1 MKRRAIFL
9 DRDGTLNK
17 DVGYPNCFDAIE
29 VYPYSYEAVRRINH
43 SGLLAVVV
51 TNQSGVGRGLIEEKA
66 LREIHLKMR
75 DLFDKNNARLDAFY
89 YCPHYIN
96 SIDPRYRL
104 DCACRKPNPGMAIK
118 ASEDL
123 NIELKGSYMVGDKM
137 EDIEFG
143 FRFDAIPVLLLT
155 GHGQKALRN
164 LPEKGLQPAHVA
176 KNLLEAVDWILKNE
190 EVSSKTR

>member
-17 DVGYPNCFDAIE
+17 DVGYPNSFDAIE
-29 VYPYSYEAVRRINH
+29 IYPYSYEAVRRINN
-43 SGLLAVVV
+43 SGFLAVVV
-51 TNQSGVGRGLIEEKA
+51 TNQSGIGRGLIEEKT
-66 LREIHLKMR
+66 LGEIHLKMR

-155 GHGQKALRN
+155 GHGKKALRN
-164 LPEKGLQPAHVA
+164 LSEKRLQPAHVA

-190 EVSSKTR
+190 EASSKTR

>member
-1 MKRRAIFL
+1 MKKKAIFL

-17 DVGYPNCFDAIE
+17 DVGYPNSFDAIE
-29 VYPYSYEAVRRINH
+29 VYEYSFEAVRRINQ

-51 TNQSGVGRGLIEEKA
+51 TNQSGIGRGLIEE
-66 LREIHLKMR
+66 RRVGEIHMKMR

-96 SIDPRYRL
+96 SQDHRYRI
-104 DCACRKPNPGMAIK
+104 DCACRKPNPGMALK

-123 NIELKGSYMVGDKM
+123 NIQLKGSYMVGDKM

-143 FRFDAIPVLLLT
+143 LNFDAIPVLLLT
-155 GHGQKALRN
+155 GHGQKALRK
-164 LPEKGLQPAHVA
+164 LEEKGLKPAYVA

-190 EVSSKTR
+190 RNLLNSR